1 MSSLTIRKVE
11 LYPIAMPLVERL
23 GTSFGKEPFKV
34 AILVQL
40 FTDEGIMGWGES
52 PAEIYPGYAY
62 ETIGIALHVL
72 SQFII
77 PSLIGC
83 TLTQPDQIVACMSHV
98 RGHPIA
104 KHGIEQAVYDAFAQL
119 HQLPLSAYFS
129 QLVGEIKGVP
139 QTSKGFATVGVSI
152 GIQDDVASTLAII
165 EKRLQQGYQRIKLKI
180 KPGWDIELAQGVRAA
195 FPEVMLMLDANSA
208 YTLQDSEHLRQLDDY
223 DLLMIEQPL
232 PYNDIYQHSKLQ
244 PQIETAICLDESITT
259 VDDAMLAIELG
270 ACRIINLKP
279 ARVGG
284 FTESIKIYRFC
295 VENGVA
301 LWIGGMLETG
311 IGRSANLA
319 FASLPG
325 VTLPCDLS
333 ATDRY
338 YDPDVTEPPFV
349 IRPDSTIATPTENGI
364 GVTVQMD
371 RVQQAVQ
378 YCREHLPYSLP
389 IANV

>member
-1 MSSLTIRKVE
+1 
-11 LYPIAMPLVERL
+11 
-23 GTSFGKEPFKV
+23 
-34 AILVQL
+34 
-40 FTDEGIMGWGES
+40 
-52 PAEIYPGYAY
+52 
-62 ETIGIALHVL
+62 
-72 SQFII
+72 
-77 PSLIGC
+77 
-83 TLTQPDQIVACMSHV
+83 MSHV

-279 ARVGG
+279 ARVGASPKASR
-284 FTESIKIYRFC
+284 FTAS
-295 VENGVA
+295 A
-301 LWIGGMLETG
+301 LRTG
-311 IGRSANLA
+311 
-319 FASLPG
+319 
-325 VTLPCDLS
+325 
-333 ATDRY
+333 
-338 YDPDVTEPPFV
+338 
-349 IRPDSTIATPTENGI
+349 
-364 GVTVQMD
+364 
-371 RVQQAVQ
+371 
-378 YCREHLPYSLP
+378 LPYGLGGCWRQVSGVLQ
-389 IANV
+389 I